1 MKRMTGETYS
11 SKIMLVGEYGV
22 VLGGSAL
29 TIPFTKFHA
38 RVRHTSD
45 IPGGKEQEAAQSL
58 QYLKALYT
66 YIRDLPA
73 PLFHAK
79 PDLELF
85 SAELENYWL
94 EMTIPTGY
102 GLGSSGAVS
111 AAIYDLFFTG
121 SRMKTVLQQKED
133 LAQIESYFHG
143 KSSGVDALTCYKG
156 SPLYFR
162 EDGNIE
168 GANFN
173 PLEIPLGYRFFL
185 LDSGERYDTGPLVK
199 HFLSQMEDP
208 EFESSIRSE
217 YLVINQKLIEA
228 LLGFQDVDPG
238 LLFRVL
244 SDYQLKHFREMIPP
258 AMTEPWIEG
267 QVSNEFYLKLSG
279 SGGGFLLG
287 FTHHTMVE
295 SLEERWRQ
303 KLIWIQ

>member
-1 MKRMTGETYS
+1 M
-11 SKIMLVGEYGV
+11 
-22 VLGGSAL
+22 
-29 TIPFTKFHA
+29 
-38 RVRHTSD
+38 
-45 IPGGKEQEAAQSL
+45 
-58 QYLKALYT
+58 
-66 YIRDLPA
+66 
-73 PLFHAK
+73 
-79 PDLELF
+79 
-85 SAELENYWL
+85 
-94 EMTIPTGY
+94 
-102 GLGSSGAVS
+102 
-111 AAIYDLFFTG
+111 
-121 SRMKTVLQQKED
+121 
-133 LAQIESYFHG
+133 
-143 KSSGVDALTCYKG
+143 DALTCYKG

-258 AMTEPWIEG
+258 AMT
-267 QVSNEFYLKLSG
+267 
-279 SGGGFLLG
+279 
-287 FTHHTMVE
+287 
-295 SLEERWRQ
+295 
-303 KLIWIQ
+303 